1 MSINKLLFLPSFFFL
16 SLSTFAQQKNILQDL
31 LEQNAE
37 LKTIFN
43 QPEKYQ
49 AQVIYTQIDRDENNV
64 PAFTSY
70 QVGVDENRYHYPAS
84 TVKMPAAF
92 LALEKINELKIINLT
107 KETPMLTGT
116 GRPPQTPALNDP
128 SAKNNLPSVA
138 HYAKKIFLVS
148 DNDAF
153 NRLYEFLGQQ
163 YFNEKLQE
171 KGFDHSR
178 VWHRLS
184 VSGFDVEGNR
194 YTNPVSFLH
203 NNELLY
209 YQGQRY
215 SFDAKQWELKDA
227 VRGKARMTNEGE
239 TINEPFD
246 FRYKNFISVQD
257 LHDLLK
263 TVLFPESVPE
273 KQRFNL
279 TAEDYEFLYRVM
291 STFPKESNYPRYK
304 NKEDNYVKFFIYGD
318 NKDTI
323 PDHIRIFNKVGW
335 AYGFLT
341 DVSYI
346 IDFERNIEFMV
357 TASIHVNENQTYNDG
372 EYEYETIG
380 LPYFGNLGRMLYEY
394 EQRRQRKYA
403 PDLSKFDVEHY

>member
-1 MSINKLLFLPSFFFL
+1 MRKFPLLISFVFLNLAVFS
-16 SLSTFAQQKNILQDL
+16 QQKNVLQEL
-31 LEQNAE
+31 ISQNVA
-37 LKTIFN
+37 LKKVFD
-43 QPEKYQ
+43 QPKKYQ

-64 PAFTSY
+64 PSFISY
-70 QVGVDENRYHYPAS
+70 QVGVDENRYYYPAS

-92 LALEKINELKIINLT
+92 LALEKINELNVIDLT
-107 KETPMLTGT
+107 KETPMLTGA
-116 GRPPQTPALNDP
+116 GRAPQTAALNDK

-163 YFNEKLQE
+163 YFNKKLQE
-171 KGFDHSR
+171 KGFDNAR

-194 YTNPVSFLH
+194 YTNPVSFQH

-209 YQGQRY
+209 YQGQQY
-215 SFDAKQWELKDA
+215 SFDAKKWDLKDII
-227 VRGKARMTNEGE
+227 RGKARMTNEGE
-239 TINEPFD
+239 IINEPFD
-246 FRYKNFISVQD
+246 FRHKNYISVQD

-263 TVLFPESVPE
+263 AVLFPESVTE

-279 TAEDYEFLYRVM
+279 TEEDYQFLYRVM
-291 STFPKESNYPRYK
+291 STFPKESDYPKYE

-318 NKDTI
+318 TKDTI

-346 IDFERNIEFMV
+346 VDFKRNIEFMV
-357 TASIHVNENQTYNDG
+357 TASIHVNANETYNDG

-394 EQRRQRKYA
+394 EQKRVRKYA